1 VAEGEGRKDV
11 ITHRL
16 SGRARD
22 NRLVHFAPAGYG
34 PRPGDVATTVV
45 TQAAPHYLIADGAP
59 LAVRRTRGGD
69 AWQARK
75 DGAAGAGT
83 GGQAGGAAG
92 HAGAPGSVAGL
103 TAAGAADGV
112 PVLLG
117 MPAVGRPAS

>member
-1 VAEGEGRKDV
+1 MV
-11 ITHRL
+11 
-16 SGRARD
+16 
-22 NRLVHFAPAGYG
+22 
-34 PRPGDVATTVV
+34 TTVV

-75 DGAAGAGT
+75 DGVSGVGAGDL
-83 GGQAGGAAG
+83 GNGAAG
-92 HAGAPGSVAGL
+92 YTGLPGSVAGP
-103 TAAGAADGV
+103 GAATGAGQPGGGL